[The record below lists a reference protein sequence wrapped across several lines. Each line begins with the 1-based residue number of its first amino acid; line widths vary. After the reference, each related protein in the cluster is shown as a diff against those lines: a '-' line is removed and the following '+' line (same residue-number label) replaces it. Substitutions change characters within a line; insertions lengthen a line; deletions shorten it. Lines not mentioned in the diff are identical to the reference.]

1 MIAGLRRLTTLGA
14 AASLAV
20 LASGCQV
27 GGDVRDSAM
36 GTTQSKGVY
45 DTSATRNVPD
55 STTGLPGRTGRPGV
69 AGDTLAGRRPPP
81 SP

>member
-1 MIAGLRRLTTLGA
+1 MTARIRRLATLTA
-14 AASLAV
+14 AAATALLAG
-20 LASGCQV
+20 ACQA

-36 GTTQSKGVY
+36 GTTQSQGVY
-45 DTSATRNVPD
+45 DTSAARNVPD
-55 STTGLPGRTGRPGV
+55 STTGVSGRTGRPGV